1 MAKILNIGSLNLDY
15 VYAVPHF
22 VAAGET
28 LLASRRDVF
37 AGGKGLNQT
46 VAAARAGAKV
56 FHGGAVGADGDM
68 LLALLRDA
76 GADVS
81 AVSRVDVPTG
91 HAIIQVS
98 PQGENSIIILGG
110 ANRAVSPETVEA
122 ALAKVDAG
130 DILLLQNE
138 INGLDHIIR
147 RAAQKGL
154 RVLFNPAPM
163 EDAVKALPLDLL
175 DTLVVNEGEG
185 QALAG
190 DMGQALAGDMDAL
203 REAYPD
209 QKILLTQG
217 SRGATL
223 WTGTELIFQPAFPVK
238 AVDTTAAG
246 DCFLGYY
253 AAALSEGQPC
263 AAALRLASAAS
274 ALAVQK
280 QGAAPSIPIRG
291 EVEAFLKGT
300 Y

>member
-56 FHGGAVGADGDM
+56 YHGGAVGADGDM
-68 LLALLRDA
+68 LLDLLRSA

-91 HAIIQVS
+91 HAIIEVN

-138 INGLDHIIR
+138 INGLDATIR
-147 RAAQKGL
+147 RAAEKGL
-154 RVLFNPAPM
+154 RILFNPAPM
-163 EDAVKALPLDLL
+163 EAAVKDLPLHLL
-175 DTLVVNEGEG
+175 DTLIVNEGEG
-185 QALAG
+185 R
-190 DMGQALAGDMDAL
+190 ALAGDMDAL
-203 REAYPD
+203 KAAYPN

-217 SRGATL
+217 SRGASL
-223 WTGTELIFQPAFPVK
+223 WTGSEVLFQPAFPVK
-238 AVDTTAAG
+238 ALDTTAAG

-253 AAALSEGQPC
+253 AAAIAENLSY

-274 ALAVQK
+274 ALSVQR
-280 QGAAPSIPIRG
+280 QGAAPSIPVRG
-291 EVEAFLKGT
+291 EVEDFLKGI

>member
-28 LLASRRDVF
+28 LLATRRDVF

-46 VAAARAGAKV
+46 VAAARAGAQV

-68 LLALLRDA
+68 LLDLLRSA

-91 HAIIQVS
+91 HAIIEVN

-122 ALAKVDAG
+122 ALAKVEAG

-138 INGLDHIIR
+138 INGLDAIIR
-147 RAAQKGL
+147 RAAEKGL
-154 RVLFNPAPM
+154 RILFNPAPM
-163 EDAVKALPLDLL
+163 EAAVKELPLHLL
-175 DTLVVNEGEG
+175 DTLIVNEGEG
-185 QALAG
+185 RALG
-190 DMGQALAGDMDAL
+190 GDMDAL
-203 REAYPD
+203 RAAYPH
-209 QKILLTQG
+209 QRILLTQG

-223 WTGTELIFQPAFPVK
+223 WTGSERLFQPAFPVK

-253 AAALSEGQPC
+253 AAALAENLPY
-263 AAALRLASAAS
+263 ADALRLASAAS

-280 QGAAPSIPIRG
+280 QGAAPSIPLRS
-291 EVEAFLKGT
+291 EVEVFLKGR
-300 Y
+300 

>member
-22 VAAGET
+22 VEAGET
-28 LLASRRDVF
+28 LLSSRRDVF

-46 VAAARAGAKV
+46 VAAARAGARV
-56 FHGGAVGADGDM
+56 YHGGAVGADGDM
-68 LLALLRDA
+68 LLDLLRSA

-81 AVSRVDVPTG
+81 AVARVDVPTG

-98 PQGENSIIILGG
+98 PQGENAIIILGG
-110 ANRAVSPETVEA
+110 ANRAVTSETVEA
-122 ALAKVDAG
+122 ALEKVDPG

-138 INGLDHIIR
+138 INGLDAIIR

-154 RVLFNPAPM
+154 RILFNPAPM
-163 EDAVKALPLDLL
+163 EAGVKELPLALL
-175 DTLVVNEGEG
+175 DTLIVNEGEG
-185 QALAG
+185 K
-190 DMGQALAGDMDAL
+190 ALAGDMDAL
-203 REAYPD
+203 RRAYPD

-223 WTGTELIFQPAFPVK
+223 WTGSELLFQPAFPVK
-238 AVDTTAAG
+238 TVDTTAAG

-253 AAALSEGQPC
+253 AAALAEDLPY
-263 AAALRLASAAS
+263 AEALRLAAAAS

-280 QGAAPSIPIRG
+280 HGAAPSIPLRS
-291 EVEAFLKGT
+291 EVGSFLDGR
-300 Y
+300 

>member
-28 LLASRRDVF
+28 LLAGRRDVF

-56 FHGGAVGADGDM
+56 FHGGAVGADGGM
-68 LLALLRDA
+68 LLDLLRDA

-81 AVSRVDVPTG
+81 AVAQVDVPTG

-110 ANRAVSPETVEA
+110 ANRAVSPETVAA
-122 ALAKVDAG
+122 ALDKVDAG

-138 INGLDHIIR
+138 INGLDGIIR
-147 RAAQKGL
+147 RAAEKGL
-154 RVLFNPAPM
+154 RILFNPAPM
-163 EDAVKALPLDLL
+163 EASVKDLPLQLL
-175 DTLVVNEGEG
+175 DTLIVNEGEG
-185 QALAG
+185 QALG
-190 DMGQALAGDMDAL
+190 GDMDAL
-203 REAYPD
+203 RAAYPR
-209 QKILLTQG
+209 QRILLTQG
-217 SRGATL
+217 SRGACL
-223 WTGTELIFQPAFPVK
+223 WTGSECLFQPAFPVK

-253 AAALSEGQPC
+253 AAALAEDLPY
-263 AAALRLASAAS
+263 ADALRLAAAAS
-274 ALAVQK
+274 ALAVQRP
-280 QGAAPSIPIRG
+280 GAAPSIPLRG
-291 EVEAFLKGT
+291 EVEDYLKGT
-300 Y
+300 D

>member
-22 VAAGET
+22 VEAGET
-28 LLASRRDVF
+28 LLSSRRDVF

-46 VAAARAGAKV
+46 VAAARAGAEV
-56 FHGGAVGADGDM
+56 CHGGAVGADGDM
-68 LLALLRDA
+68 LLDLLRDA

-81 AVSRVDVPTG
+81 AVARVDMPTG
-91 HAIIQVS
+91 HAVIQVT
-98 PQGENSIIILGG
+98 PQGENAILILGG
-110 ANRAVSPETVEA
+110 ANRAVSPETVGI
-122 ALAKVDAG
+122 ALEKVGPG

-154 RVLFNPAPM
+154 RILFNPAPM
-163 EDAVKALPLDLL
+163 EEAVKDLPLELL
-175 DTLVVNEGEG
+175 DTLIVNEGEG
-185 QALAG
+185 K
-190 DMGQALAGDMDAL
+190 ALAGDMDAL
-203 REAYPD
+203 KAAYPN

-217 SRGATL
+217 SRGASL
-223 WTGTELIFQPAFPVK
+223 WTGSEVLFQPAFPVE

-253 AAALSEGQPC
+253 AAALADNLPY
-263 AAALRLASAAS
+263 AAALRLAAAAS
-274 ALAVQK
+274 ALAVQRP
-280 QGAAPSIPIRG
+280 GAAPSIPLRG
-291 EVEAFLKGT
+291 EVEDYLKGT

>member
-22 VAAGET
+22 VEAGET

-68 LLALLRDA
+68 LLDLLKSA

-81 AVSRVDVPTG
+81 AVARVDVPTG

-98 PQGENSIIILGG
+98 PQGENAIIILGG
-110 ANRAVSPETVEA
+110 ANRAVSPETVAA
-122 ALAKVDAG
+122 ALEKVSAG

-138 INGLDHIIR
+138 INGLNDIIR
-147 RAAQKGL
+147 RAAEKGL
-154 RVLFNPAPM
+154 RILFNPAPM
-163 EDAVKALPLDLL
+163 EAAVKELPLELL
-175 DTLVVNEGEG
+175 DTLIVNEGEG
-185 QALAG
+185 R
-190 DMGQALAGDMDAL
+190 ALAGDMDAL
-203 REAYPD
+203 RAAYPK

-223 WTGTELIFQPAFPVK
+223 WTGSELLFQPAFPVK

-253 AAALSEGQPC
+253 AAALAEDLPYAQ
-263 AAALRLASAAS
+263 ALKLASAAS

-280 QGAAPSIPIRG
+280 QGAAPSIPLRS
-291 EVEAFLKGT
+291 EVEGFLKGIK
-300 Y
+300 

>member
-56 FHGGAVGADGDM
+56 YHGGAVGADGDM
-68 LLALLRDA
+68 LLDLLRSA

-81 AVSRVDVPTG
+81 TVSRVDVPTG
-91 HAIIQVS
+91 HAIIEVN

-138 INGLDHIIR
+138 INGLDATIR
-147 RAAQKGL
+147 RAAEKGL
-154 RVLFNPAPM
+154 RILFNPAPM
-163 EDAVKALPLDLL
+163 EAAVKDLPLHLL
-175 DTLVVNEGEG
+175 DTLIVNEGEG
-185 QALAG
+185 R
-190 DMGQALAGDMDAL
+190 ALAGDMDAL
-203 REAYPD
+203 KAAYPN

-217 SRGATL
+217 SRGASL
-223 WTGTELIFQPAFPVK
+223 WTGSEVLFQPAFPVK
-238 AVDTTAAG
+238 ALDTTAAG

-253 AAALSEGQPC
+253 AAAIAENLSY

-274 ALAVQK
+274 ALSVQR
-280 QGAAPSIPIRG
+280 QGAAPSIPVRG
-291 EVEAFLKGT
+291 EVEDFLKGI

>member
-22 VAAGET
+22 VEAGET
-28 LLASRRDVF
+28 LLSSRRDVF

-46 VAAARAGAKV
+46 VAAARAGAEV
-56 FHGGAVGADGDM
+56 CHGGAVGADGDM
-68 LLALLRDA
+68 LLDLLRDA

-81 AVSRVDVPTG
+81 AVARVDVPTG
-91 HAIIQVS
+91 HAVIQVS
-98 PQGENSIIILGG
+98 PQGENAIIILGG
-110 ANRAVSPETVEA
+110 ANRAVSPETVGI
-122 ALAKVDAG
+122 ALEKVGPG

-147 RAAQKGL
+147 RAARKGL
-154 RVLFNPAPM
+154 RILFNPAPM
-163 EDAVKALPLDLL
+163 EDAVKDLPLELL
-175 DTLVVNEGEG
+175 DTLIVNEGEG
-185 QALAG
+185 K
-190 DMGQALAGDMDAL
+190 ALAGDMDAL
-203 REAYPD
+203 KAAYPN

-217 SRGATL
+217 SRGASL
-223 WTGTELIFQPAFPVK
+223 WTGSEVIFQPAFPVK

-253 AAALSEGQPC
+253 AAALAEDLPY
-263 AAALRLASAAS
+263 ADALRLAAAAS
-274 ALAVQK
+274 ALAVQRP
-280 QGAAPSIPIRG
+280 GAAPSIPVRS

>member
-22 VAAGET
+22 VEAGET
-28 LLASRRDVF
+28 LLSSRRDVF

-46 VAAARAGAKV
+46 VAAARAGAEV
-56 FHGGAVGADGDM
+56 CHGGAVGADGDM
-68 LLALLRDA
+68 LLDLLRDA

-81 AVSRVDVPTG
+81 AVARVDVPTG
-91 HAIIQVS
+91 HAVIQVT
-98 PQGENSIIILGG
+98 PQGENAIIILGG
-110 ANRAVSPETVEA
+110 ANRAVSPETVGI
-122 ALAKVDAG
+122 ALEKVGPG

-154 RVLFNPAPM
+154 RILFNPAPM
-163 EDAVKALPLDLL
+163 EEAVKDLPLELL
-175 DTLVVNEGEG
+175 DTLIVNEGEG
-185 QALAG
+185 K
-190 DMGQALAGDMDAL
+190 ALAGDMDAL
-203 REAYPD
+203 KAAYPN

-217 SRGATL
+217 SRGASL
-223 WTGTELIFQPAFPVK
+223 WTGSEVLFQPAFPVE

-253 AAALSEGQPC
+253 AAALAENLPY
-263 AAALRLASAAS
+263 AAALRLAAAAS
-274 ALAVQK
+274 ALSVQR
-280 QGAAPSIPIRG
+280 QGAAPSIPLRG
-291 EVEAFLKGT
+291 EVEDFLKGT

>member
-28 LLASRRDVF
+28 LLSSRRDVF

-46 VAAARAGAKV
+46 VAAARAGAQV
-56 FHGGAVGADGDM
+56 FHGGAVGTDGGM
-68 LLALLRDA
+68 LLDLLRDA

-81 AVSRVDVPTG
+81 AVAQVDVPTG

-98 PQGENSIIILGG
+98 PQGENAIVILGG
-110 ANRAVSPETVEA
+110 ANRAVSAETVEK
-122 ALAKVDAG
+122 ALEKVDAG

-138 INGLDHIIR
+138 INGLDSILR
-147 RAAQKGL
+147 RAAEKGL
-154 RVLFNPAPM
+154 RILFNPAPM
-163 EDAVKALPLDLL
+163 EDSVKALPLELL
-175 DTLVVNEGEG
+175 DTLIVNEGEG
-185 QALAG
+185 KALG
-190 DMGQALAGDMDAL
+190 GDMDAL
-203 REAYPD
+203 RAAYPG

-223 WTGTELIFQPAFPVK
+223 WTGAELLFQPAFPVK

-253 AAALSEGQPC
+253 AAALAENLPY
-263 AAALRLASAAS
+263 ADALRLAAAAS

-280 QGAAPSIPIRG
+280 QGAAPSIPIRC

>member
-22 VAAGET
+22 VEAGET
-28 LLASRRDVF
+28 LLSSRRDVF

-46 VAAARAGAKV
+46 VAAARAGAEV
-56 FHGGAVGADGDM
+56 CHGGAVGADGDM
-68 LLALLRDA
+68 LLDLLRDA

-81 AVSRVDVPTG
+81 AVARVDVPTG
-91 HAIIQVS
+91 HAVIQVS
-98 PQGENSIIILGG
+98 PQGENAILILGG
-110 ANRAVSPETVEA
+110 ANRAVSPETVGI
-122 ALAKVDAG
+122 ALEKVGPG

-154 RVLFNPAPM
+154 RILFNPAPM
-163 EDAVKALPLDLL
+163 EKAVKDLPLELL
-175 DTLVVNEGEG
+175 DTLIVNEGEG
-185 QALAG
+185 K
-190 DMGQALAGDMDAL
+190 ALAGDMDAL
-203 REAYPD
+203 KAAYPN

-217 SRGATL
+217 SRGASL
-223 WTGTELIFQPAFPVK
+223 WTGSEVIFQPAFPVE

-253 AAALSEGQPC
+253 AAALAENLPY
-263 AAALRLASAAS
+263 AAALRLAAAAS
-274 ALAVQK
+274 ALSVQR
-280 QGAAPSIPIRG
+280 QGAAPSIPLRG
-291 EVEAFLKGT
+291 EVEDYLKGT

>member
-46 VAAARAGAKV
+46 VAAARAGAEV
-56 FHGGAVGADGDM
+56 CHGGAVGADGDM
-68 LLALLRDA
+68 LLDLLRDA

-81 AVSRVDVPTG
+81 AVARVDVPTG
-91 HAIIQVS
+91 HAVIQVS
-98 PQGENSIIILGG
+98 PQGENAIIILGG
-110 ANRAVSPETVEA
+110 ANRAVSPETVGI
-122 ALAKVDAG
+122 ALEKVGPG

-147 RAAQKGL
+147 RAARKGL
-154 RVLFNPAPM
+154 RILFNPAPM
-163 EDAVKALPLDLL
+163 EKAVKDLPLELL
-175 DTLVVNEGEG
+175 DTLIVNEGEG
-185 QALAG
+185 K
-190 DMGQALAGDMDAL
+190 ALAGDMDAL
-203 REAYPD
+203 KAAYPN

-217 SRGATL
+217 SRGASL
-223 WTGTELIFQPAFPVK
+223 WTGSEVIFQPAFPVK

-253 AAALSEGQPC
+253 AAALAEDLPY
-263 AAALRLASAAS
+263 ADALRLAAAAS
-274 ALAVQK
+274 ALAVQRP
-280 QGAAPSIPIRG
+280 GAAPSIPVRS
-291 EVEAFLKGT
+291 EVEAYLRGIK
-300 Y
+300 

>member
-28 LLASRRDVF
+28 LLATRRDVF

-46 VAAARAGAKV
+46 VAAARAGAQV

-68 LLALLRDA
+68 LLDLLRDA

-91 HAIIQVS
+91 HAIIEVN

-110 ANRAVSPETVEA
+110 ANRAVSPETVGI
-122 ALAKVDAG
+122 ALEKVGPG

-154 RVLFNPAPM
+154 RILFNPAPM
-163 EDAVKALPLDLL
+163 EEAVKDLPLELL
-175 DTLVVNEGEG
+175 DTLIVNEGEG
-185 QALAG
+185 K
-190 DMGQALAGDMDAL
+190 ALAGDMDAL
-203 REAYPD
+203 KAAYPN

-217 SRGATL
+217 SRGASL
-223 WTGTELIFQPAFPVK
+223 WTGSEVLFQPAFPVE

-253 AAALSEGQPC
+253 AAALAENLPY
-263 AAALRLASAAS
+263 AAALRLAAAAS
-274 ALAVQK
+274 ALAVQR
-280 QGAAPSIPIRG
+280 QGAAPSIPLRG
-291 EVEAFLKGT
+291 EVEDFLKGT
-300 Y
+300 D

>member
-28 LLASRRDVF
+28 LLATRRDVF

-46 VAAARAGAKV
+46 VAAARAGAQV

-68 LLALLRDA
+68 LLDLLRDA

-91 HAIIQVS
+91 HAIIEVN

-138 INGLDHIIR
+138 INGLDAIIR
-147 RAAQKGL
+147 RAAEKGL
-154 RVLFNPAPM
+154 RILFNPAPM
-163 EDAVKALPLDLL
+163 EAAVKELPLHLL
-175 DTLVVNEGEG
+175 DTLIVNEGEG
-185 QALAG
+185 RALG
-190 DMGQALAGDMDAL
+190 GDMDAL
-203 REAYPD
+203 RAAYPR

-223 WTGTELIFQPAFPVK
+223 WTGSERLFQPAFPVK

-253 AAALSEGQPC
+253 AAALAENLPY
-263 AAALRLASAAS
+263 ADALRLASAAS

-280 QGAAPSIPIRG
+280 QGAAPSIPIRR
-291 EVEAFLKGT
+291 EVEGFLKGIK
-300 Y
+300 